1 VVLNELCGGVIK
13 SLLSGI
19 KAQSN
24 EEKLHMEWPDDT
36 GYYGEGM
43 VSLTARTA

>member
-1 VVLNELCGGVIK
+1 MLRSDKELIA
-13 SLLSGI
+13 GI

-24 EEKLHMEWPDDT
+24 EEKLHMEWLGDT

>member
-1 VVLNELCGGVIK
+1 MLRSDKELIVGR
-13 SLLSGI
+13 

-24 EEKLHMEWPDDT
+24 EEKLHMECPDDT